1 MKIDR
6 KPMLLV
12 IAGPN
17 GSGKSTITQWFDVIG
32 EYTNADEMV
41 AATGMSN
48 QEAAVLADNKRY
60 DAIKRHADLTFETVL
75 SSEYKMDILRSA
87 KNEGYFIKGVF
98 VLTADPRINKSR
110 VKARVADGG
119 HNVDETKIVNR
130 YAKSLDHIPHL
141 LELCDILHVYD
152 NSGGGPERIIRKHK
166 DSLSIFTNK
175 YWSEEQILRLM
186 GMDAGAKQPQ

>member
-1 MKIDR
+1 MKNER

-17 GSGKSTITQWFDVIG
+17 GSGKSTITEWFDIVG

-41 AATGMSN
+41 SATGMSN
-48 QEAAVLADNKRY
+48 QEAALLADQKRY
-60 DAIKRHADLTFETVL
+60 NAIERHADLTFETVL
-75 SSEYKMDILRSA
+75 SSEYKMEILRRA
-87 KNEGYFIKGVF
+87 KREGYFIKGVF

-119 HNVDETKIVNR
+119 HDVDDVKIVSR
-130 YAKSLDHIPHL
+130 YEKSLKHIPDL

-152 NSGGGPERIIRKHK
+152 NSGSRPERIIRKHK
-166 DSLSIFTNK
+166 ESLSIFPNI
-175 YWSEEQILRLM
+175 YWNEERILRLM
-186 GMDAGAKQPQ
+186 GMEAGK

>member
-1 MKIDR
+1 MKNER

-17 GSGKSTITQWFDVIG
+17 GSGKSTITRWFDVVG

-48 QEAAVLADNKRY
+48 QKAAVLADEMRY
-60 DAIKRHADLTFETVL
+60 DAVKRHADLTFETVL
-75 SSEYKMDILRSA
+75 SSEYKIELLRQA
-87 KNEGYFIKGVF
+87 KREGYFIKGVF
-98 VLTADPRINKSR
+98 VLTADPKINKSR

-119 HNVDETKIVNR
+119 HNVDEAKIVSR
-130 YAKSLDHIPHL
+130 YEKSLKHIPQL

-152 NSGGGPERIIRKHK
+152 NSGSGPERIIRKHK
-166 DSLSIFTNK
+166 ESLSIFPNM
-175 YWSEEQILRLM
+175 YWNENQILKLM
-186 GMDAGAKQPQ
+186 GMV

>member
-1 MKIDR
+1 MKNER

-17 GSGKSTITQWFDVIG
+17 GSGKSTITEWFDIVG

-41 AATGMSN
+41 SATGMSN
-48 QEAAVLADNKRY
+48 QEAALLADQKRY
-60 DAIKRHADLTFETVL
+60 DAIERHADLTFETVL
-75 SSEYKMDILRSA
+75 SSEYKMEILRQA
-87 KNEGYFIKGVF
+87 KREGYFIKGVF

-119 HNVDETKIVNR
+119 HDVDDIKIVRR
-130 YAKSLDHIPHL
+130 YEKSLKHIPDL

-152 NSGGGPERIIRKHK
+152 NSGSGPERIIRKHK
-166 DSLSIFTNK
+166 ESLSIFPNI
-175 YWSEEQILRLM
+175 YWNEERILRLM
-186 GMDAGAKQPQ
+186 GMEAGK

>member
-1 MKIDR
+1 MKNER

-17 GSGKSTITQWFDVIG
+17 GSGKSTITEWFDIVG

-41 AATGMSN
+41 SATGMSN
-48 QEAAVLADNKRY
+48 QEAALLADQKRY
-60 DAIKRHADLTFETVL
+60 DAIERHADLTFETVL
-75 SSEYKMDILRSA
+75 SSEYKMEILRRA
-87 KNEGYFIKGVF
+87 KKEGYFIKGVF

-119 HNVDETKIVNR
+119 HDVDDVKIVSR
-130 YAKSLDHIPHL
+130 YEKSLKHIPDL

-152 NSGGGPERIIRKHK
+152 NSGSRPERIIRKHK
-166 DSLSIFTNK
+166 ESLSIFPSI
-175 YWSEEQILRLM
+175 YWYEERILRLM
-186 GMDAGAKQPQ
+186 GMEAGK